1 MRSLRRTLIGLAAI
15 LVASIGF
22 QGCQTLREIAAL
34 RSVNFAVD
42 RVSNATLAGIDLQ
55 RLRSY
60 EDLSAMDVIRIG
72 AAVADRD
79 LPLRFQ
85 LHVAA
90 QNPEENNVQA
100 RLVRMDWT
108 LLIEDRETI
117 SGMTDQTIL
126 LPPGET
132 RDVPIGI
139 ELDLLEF
146 FDRSARDLVDL
157 ALAVAGQ
164 GEPQNI
170 KLRATPTIDTPLGPM
185 AYPNPI
191 TIVNREVGGRNTSS
205 EP

>member
-1 MRSLRRTLIGLAAI
+1 MKALCRSMLSLALLAGI
-15 LVASIGF
+15 AASL

-34 RSVNFAVD
+34 RSVAFALD
-42 RVSNATLAGIDLQ
+42 RVSNATLAGVDIQ

-60 EDLSAMDVIRIG
+60 EDLSATDVIRIG
-72 AAVADRD
+72 ASVADRR

-90 QNPEENNVQA
+90 RNPAENSVQA

-117 SGMTDQTIL
+117 SGVLDQTFV

-132 RDVPIGI
+132 RDIPIGI
-139 ELDLLEF
+139 ELDLIEF
-146 FDRSARDLVDL
+146 FDRSTRDLVEL

-164 GEPQNI
+164 GEPQNV
-170 KLRATPTIDTPLGPM
+170 KVRAVPTIDTPIG
-185 AYPNPI
+185 AIDYPNPI
-191 TIVNREVGGRNTSS
+191 TIVNRDIGGRPASAQQ
-205 EP
+205 